1 MEKQVAV
8 IVGVGAVAAAIVGG
22 LGWKTVKARKG
33 DDKLTPEQMEERK
46 AILRARV
53 QQTTTQKVE
62 VAITETVIEK
72 AEGAD
77 MADKKDTDG
86 PFDFMTYRS
95 PSTATSNVSLDFEQ
109 APGTIPSIRQFG
121 EEMMASSSE
130 AILEQVKDR
139 NGDKVVS
146 ISRPRAVLNPVQ
158 PDQSPVFWSSFV
170 AKLRRPDV
178 IELSSVDF
186 ETRNTELARGYH
198 KCSVDGVAG
207 VLHVTKS
214 NVSAVL
220 HLGGDEFTGISTSA
234 SRFHGKGLV
243 NLTQEQAKNFLT
255 GR

>member
-62 VAITETVIEK
+62 VAITETVIEESV
-72 AEGAD
+72 AEVAAGDTMATVVHDIIHAPTPPVVMEVIEGA
-77 MADKKDTDG
+77 
-86 PFDFMTYRS
+86 R
-95 PSTATSNVSLDFEQ
+95 
-109 APGTIPSIRQFG
+109 
-121 EEMMASSSE
+121 
-130 AILEQVKDR
+130 
-139 NGDKVVS
+139 GDKVVS

-170 AKLRRPDV
+170 AKLRRPEV